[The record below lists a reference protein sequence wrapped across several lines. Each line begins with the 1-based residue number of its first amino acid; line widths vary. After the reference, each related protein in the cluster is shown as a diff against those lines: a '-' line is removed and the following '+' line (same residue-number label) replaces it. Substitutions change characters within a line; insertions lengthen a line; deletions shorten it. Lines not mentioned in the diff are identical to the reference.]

1 MRVSRAY
8 EDLNPVVHQ
17 STVANLALALIGSVI
32 KVACIMEIR
41 LLTMPYIGFKT

>member
-1 MRVSRAY
+1 MRMSRAY
-8 EDLNPVVHQ
+8 EDLIPVAHQ
-17 STVANLALALIGSVI
+17 TTVASLALALIGSVN